1 MAGPMPIRTV
11 GGFPE
16 WDRRCRRRRVNIIT
30 LTSSR
35 SSKSVNSDLSSQ
47 KNQKVLECPKDYAQ
61 RGSGTARANYGA
73 RLQKITSYTF
83 NGAVSGW
90 NRRPLPNALQG
101 GTYKQSDF
109 SGTDILLWE
118 PDETDPF
125 NFNDAAQNPEDT
137 DEGVSRRHAGASTV
151 TRATSSGGAII
162 GRIGAS
168 AEMMKYAKMLALQ
181 RAQPQLRNEI
191 YIGPSYR

>member
-1 MAGPMPIRTV
+1 MPPAAGQYNNTNQLPFFKIGQLGP
-11 GGFPE
+11 
-16 WDRRCRRRRVNIIT
+16 
-30 LTSSR
+30 L
-35 SSKSVNSDLSSQ
+35 LA